1 MGRPDGSTACLMSA
15 SDPVAASDETFQAV
29 LLRSLA
35 SGAAV
40 TVGLGGLAWAVGAA
54 PAGTEGFLGLGIAV
68 AILAA
73 VAAMWVNGRFLATRA
88 GAGAGALPA
97 DPAILA
103 GRLQGLLAAALMVKL
118 AVLVI
123 AMFALFRFGVKF
135 EATATFCIAFASAS
149 LVVQLTAAGLLSR
162 HLGQRHN
169 ASLAARVDRNPGNRG
184 ELGASEGL
192 TSESNHGRPT
202 AAEDR

>member
-1 MGRPDGSTACLMSA
+1 MPA
-15 SDPVAASDETFQAV
+15 SNPVAASDETFQAV

-40 TVGLGGLAWAVGAA
+40 TVGLGGLAWAIGAA

-73 VAAMWVNGRFLATRA
+73 VAAMWVNGRFLATRS
-88 GAGAGALPA
+88 GAGGLPA

-103 GRLQGLLAAALMVKL
+103 GRMQGLLAAALMVKL

-169 ASLAARVDRNPGNRG
+169 AALAARVDRSAVNPAGP
-184 ELGASEGL
+184 GASEGFPA
-192 TSESNHGRPT
+192 ESNHGRPT
-202 AAEDR
+202 ATDDR